1 MKRLTLRVD
10 TEQTVRECFEGYI
23 TKCTVRNLSPQTIST
38 YRKHY
43 DVFEEFLG
51 GEDTQMSEIEEQH
64 IDDFIIYLRNRPN
77 CGDITVNSYLRS
89 IRSFLYYAMELE
101 LILHF
106 KIKLLKVEKK
116 IKETYTDSEL
126 KRLLKKPDISK
137 CNFTEY
143 KMWAFVNYL
152 IATGNRISS
161 ALNLKIKDLDFD
173 NATINITKTKN
184 RKAQVIPMSA
194 TLAIVLKE
202 YLSYRKGD
210 SNDYVFCSA
219 YGGMADK
226 RTYQESLAKYNNSRG
241 VAKTSAHLFRHTFA
255 KKWILNGGDIFRL
268 QKVLGHSDLTIVREY
283 VNMFNADL
291 AVGFNSFNP
300 LDSITTVNRG
310 QKLRM

>member
-1 MKRLTLRVD
+1 MKRLTLQVD

-51 GEDTQMSEIEEQH
+51 GSDTPMSEIEERH
-64 IDDFIIYLRNRPN
+64 IDDLIICLRNRPN

-89 IRSFLYYAMELE
+89 IRSFLYYAMELK
-101 LILHF
+101 LIPRF

-126 KRLLKKPDISK
+126 SRLLKKPDISK
-137 CNFTEY
+137 CGFTEY
-143 KMWAFVNYL
+143 KMWVFVNYL

-161 ALNLKIKDLDFD
+161 VLNIKIKDLDFD
-173 NATINITKTKN
+173 NAAISITKTKN
-184 RKAQVIPMSA
+184 RKAQIIPMSA
-194 TLAIVLKE
+194 TLAVVLKE

-210 SNDYVFCSA
+210 IDDYVFCSA
-219 YGGMADK
+219 YGGKGDI

-255 KKWILNGGDIFRL
+255 KMWILNGGDIFRL
-268 QKVLGHSDLTIVREY
+268 QKILGHSDITIVREY
-283 VNMFNADL
+283 VNMFNTDL
-291 AVGFNSFNP
+291 AIGFNDFNP
-300 LDSITTVNRG
+300 LDSIATVNRG
-310 QKLRM
+310 SRLKL